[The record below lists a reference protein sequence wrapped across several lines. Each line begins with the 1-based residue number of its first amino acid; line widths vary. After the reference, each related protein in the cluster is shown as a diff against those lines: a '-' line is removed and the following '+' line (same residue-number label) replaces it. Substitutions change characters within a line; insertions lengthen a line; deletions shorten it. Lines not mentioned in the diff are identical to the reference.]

1 MQALAINWVARPRR
15 ITAVGALLALAG
27 LLCAAGVAI
36 DFSDADSEQAT
47 LLTRQS
53 RAAPGESPR
62 KRSAA
67 VAEPLAR
74 DAAVSAAEIDDQ
86 LQLPWSD
93 FLQAIESSRLASVA
107 LLGVEAQGSTRVL
120 HLVGEAKEI
129 EDVLAYVKKLRASP
143 ALHDVY
149 LAVQEEKLVG
159 AVKVIRFT
167 LDATWGSAP

>member
-27 LLCAAGVAI
+27 LLCAAFMAM
-36 DFSDADSEQAT
+36 DFLDADSEQTALLERQGRAT
-47 LLTRQS
+47 Q
-53 RAAPGESPR
+53 GDSPK
-62 KRSAA
+62 KRSY
-67 VAEPLAR
+67 VEAEPLAR
-74 DAAVSAAEIDDQ
+74 DAALTAAQIDAQ
-86 LQLPWSD
+86 LQLPWNE

-149 LAVQEEKLVG
+149 LAGQEEKLVG
-159 AVKVIRFT
+159 GVKVIRFT
-167 LDATWGSAP
+167 LDATWGSAS